1 MRQDLT
7 KGTAGENE
15 QSKSPAENEKL
26 KNRKENRAAAKNTR
40 NNRELSLQV
49 KAVTLPAGFFHT
61 FFNFIEGRGK
71 SL

>member
-15 QSKSPAENEKL
+15 QSKSPAENEQL

-40 NNRELSLQV
+40 NNR
-49 KAVTLPAGFFHT
+49 
-61 FFNFIEGRGK
+61 
-71 SL
+71 